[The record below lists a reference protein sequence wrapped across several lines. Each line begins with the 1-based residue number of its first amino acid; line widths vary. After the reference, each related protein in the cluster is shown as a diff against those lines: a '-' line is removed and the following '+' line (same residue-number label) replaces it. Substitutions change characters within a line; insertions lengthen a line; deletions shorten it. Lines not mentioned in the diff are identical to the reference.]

1 MGDNMLP
8 PARRLQVRV
17 TVAACPRSAPFFA
30 AQPAREASLRV
41 ASNAFEAHE
50 AAGGFGQERS
60 ETAVSHTSLLRS
72 TEWYFDLRIARV
84 FYKAAILPFEVFC
97 LEHRTRMLPELRKK
111 PHAAD
116 VFVLSIASAETA
128 LRTLC

>member
-1 MGDNMLP
+1 MSSKP
-8 PARRLQVRV
+8 H
-17 TVAACPRSAPFFA
+17 
-30 AQPAREASLRV
+30 
-41 ASNAFEAHE
+41 AHE
-50 AAGGFGQERS
+50 AAGGFEQERP

-72 TEWYFDLRIARV
+72 TEWYFDLRTARV
-84 FYKAAILPFEVFC
+84 FKKLPIEVFC
-97 LEHRTRMLPELRKK
+97 LEQRARMLPELRKK